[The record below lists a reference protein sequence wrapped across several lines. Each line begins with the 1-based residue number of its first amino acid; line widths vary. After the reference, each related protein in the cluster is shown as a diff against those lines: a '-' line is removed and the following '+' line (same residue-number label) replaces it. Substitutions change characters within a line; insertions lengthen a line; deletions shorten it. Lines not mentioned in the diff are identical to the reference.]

1 MVVEEE
7 MWKSRMSEVMN
18 ETPPAYASGVSM
30 EESKN

>member
-1 MVVEEE
+1 MVVEDDLEE
-7 MWKSRMSEVMN
+7 SRMSEVMN